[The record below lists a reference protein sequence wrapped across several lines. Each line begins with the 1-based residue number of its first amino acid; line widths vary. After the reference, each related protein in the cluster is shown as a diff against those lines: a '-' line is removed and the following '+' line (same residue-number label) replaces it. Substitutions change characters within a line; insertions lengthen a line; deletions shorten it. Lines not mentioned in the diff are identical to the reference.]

1 MKRLYQLIFSFRK
14 SEFEKSVYMLI
25 GYRTSKMVLFHT
37 AFNHRSLKENPSEN
51 NERMEFL
58 GDAIISS
65 VVAEYLFK
73 KYPYKGEGFL
83 TEMRSKMVNR
93 QQLNHIAIQMG
104 LKKMTRFN
112 KLDGGLK
119 SSQIFGNTL
128 EALVGAIYLDKQYEF
143 TKKWI
148 IEKMIQPYLFMDE
161 LEQIDINI
169 KNKIIFFKQKV
180 FYYKLNLELKTLR
193 WIGTK
198 ACKKKHLKSPQ
209 WLRNIKDK
217 IYPKWRIDILFS
229 EKKYND
235 IFFVENGGWHFTFV
249 KKPEDIEKKLKSYL
263 HHREYDI
270 DPVGVDKIR
279 NLINLKSV
287 IYDHRV
293 DQTQYKFGGGQKLE
307 KIDLEFLPRYISSNK
322 EKYLDWLEK

>member
-1 MKRLYQLIFSFRK
+1 MKRLYQLFFSFRK

-25 GYRTSKMVLFHT
+25 GYRTTKMVLFHT

-128 EALVGAIYLDKQYEF
+128 EALVGAIYLDKQYNF

-169 KNKIIFFKQKV
+169 KNKIIGWALKQGKQIDFV
-180 FYYKLNLELKTLR
+180 LADEQLEGRRRLFTINIVIDGEVITSQK
-193 WIGTK
+193 GFTK
-198 ACKKKHLKSPQ
+198 
-209 WLRNIKDK
+209 KDASQIAAQK
-217 IYPKWRIDILFS
+217 AIEILQ
-229 EKKYND
+229 
-235 IFFVENGGWHFTFV
+235 IT
-249 KKPEDIEKKLKSYL
+249 
-263 HHREYDI
+263 
-270 DPVGVDKIR
+270 
-279 NLINLKSV
+279 
-287 IYDHRV
+287 
-293 DQTQYKFGGGQKLE
+293 
-307 KIDLEFLPRYISSNK
+307 
-322 EKYLDWLEK
+322 

>member
-14 SEFEKSVYMLI
+14 SEFEKSVDMLI
-25 GYRTSKMVLFHT
+25 GYRSTKMVLFHT

-128 EALVGAIYLDKQYEF
+128 EALVGAIYLDKQYDF

-169 KNKIIFFKQKV
+169 KNKIIGWALKQGKQIDFV
-180 FYYKLNLELKTLR
+180 LADEQLEGRRRLFTINIVIDGEVVTSQK
-193 WIGTK
+193 GFTK
-198 ACKKKHLKSPQ
+198 
-209 WLRNIKDK
+209 KDASQIAAQK
-217 IYPKWRIDILFS
+217 AIEILQ
-229 EKKYND
+229 
-235 IFFVENGGWHFTFV
+235 IT
-249 KKPEDIEKKLKSYL
+249 
-263 HHREYDI
+263 
-270 DPVGVDKIR
+270 
-279 NLINLKSV
+279 
-287 IYDHRV
+287 
-293 DQTQYKFGGGQKLE
+293 
-307 KIDLEFLPRYISSNK
+307 
-322 EKYLDWLEK
+322 

>member
-25 GYRTSKMVLFHT
+25 GYQTTKMVLFHT

-128 EALVGAIYLDKQYEF
+128 EALVGAIYLDKQYDF

-169 KNKIIFFKQKV
+169 KNKIIGWALKQGKQIDFV
-180 FYYKLNLELKTLR
+180 LADESLEGRRRLFTINIVIDGEVITSQK
-193 WIGTK
+193 GFTK
-198 ACKKKHLKSPQ
+198 
-209 WLRNIKDK
+209 KDASQIAAQK
-217 IYPKWRIDILFS
+217 AIEILQ
-229 EKKYND
+229 
-235 IFFVENGGWHFTFV
+235 IT
-249 KKPEDIEKKLKSYL
+249 
-263 HHREYDI
+263 
-270 DPVGVDKIR
+270 
-279 NLINLKSV
+279 
-287 IYDHRV
+287 
-293 DQTQYKFGGGQKLE
+293 
-307 KIDLEFLPRYISSNK
+307 
-322 EKYLDWLEK
+322 

>member
-25 GYRTSKMVLFHT
+25 GYQTTKMVLFHT

-73 KYPYKGEGFL
+73 KYPYKDEGFL

-104 LKKMTRFN
+104 LKRMTRFN
-112 KLDGGLK
+112 KLDSGLK

-128 EALVGAIYLDKQYEF
+128 EALVGAIYLDKQYNF

-169 KNKIIFFKQKV
+169 KNKIIGWALKQGKQIDFV
-180 FYYKLNLELKTLR
+180 LADEQLEGRRRLFTINIVIDGEVITSQK
-193 WIGTK
+193 GFTK
-198 ACKKKHLKSPQ
+198 
-209 WLRNIKDK
+209 KDASQIAAQK
-217 IYPKWRIDILFS
+217 AIEILQ
-229 EKKYND
+229 
-235 IFFVENGGWHFTFV
+235 IT
-249 KKPEDIEKKLKSYL
+249 
-263 HHREYDI
+263 
-270 DPVGVDKIR
+270 
-279 NLINLKSV
+279 
-287 IYDHRV
+287 
-293 DQTQYKFGGGQKLE
+293 
-307 KIDLEFLPRYISSNK
+307 
-322 EKYLDWLEK
+322 

>member
-14 SEFEKSVYMLI
+14 SEFEKSVDLLI
-25 GYRTSKMVLFHT
+25 GYRSSKMVLFHT

-128 EALVGAIYLDKQYEF
+128 EALVGAIYLDKQYDF

-169 KNKIIFFKQKV
+169 KNKIIGWALKQGKQIDFV
-180 FYYKLNLELKTLR
+180 LADESLEGRRRLFTINIVIDGEVVTSQK
-193 WIGTK
+193 GFTK
-198 ACKKKHLKSPQ
+198 
-209 WLRNIKDK
+209 KDASQIAAQK
-217 IYPKWRIDILFS
+217 AIEILQ
-229 EKKYND
+229 
-235 IFFVENGGWHFTFV
+235 IT
-249 KKPEDIEKKLKSYL
+249 
-263 HHREYDI
+263 
-270 DPVGVDKIR
+270 
-279 NLINLKSV
+279 
-287 IYDHRV
+287 
-293 DQTQYKFGGGQKLE
+293 
-307 KIDLEFLPRYISSNK
+307 
-322 EKYLDWLEK
+322 

>member
-1 MKRLYQLIFSFRK
+1 LKKIFSFRK

-128 EALVGAIYLDKQYEF
+128 EALVGAIYLDKQYDF

-169 KNKIIFFKQKV
+169 KNKIIGWALKQGKQIDFV
-180 FYYKLNLELKTLR
+180 LADETLEGRRRLFTINIVIDGEVITSQK
-193 WIGTK
+193 GFTK
-198 ACKKKHLKSPQ
+198 
-209 WLRNIKDK
+209 KDASQIAAQK
-217 IYPKWRIDILFS
+217 AIEILQ
-229 EKKYND
+229 
-235 IFFVENGGWHFTFV
+235 IT
-249 KKPEDIEKKLKSYL
+249 
-263 HHREYDI
+263 
-270 DPVGVDKIR
+270 
-279 NLINLKSV
+279 
-287 IYDHRV
+287 
-293 DQTQYKFGGGQKLE
+293 
-307 KIDLEFLPRYISSNK
+307 
-322 EKYLDWLEK
+322 

>member
-25 GYRTSKMVLFHT
+25 GYRTTKMVLFHT

-73 KYPYKGEGFL
+73 KYPYKDEGFL

-128 EALVGAIYLDKQYEF
+128 EALVGAIYLDKQYNF

-169 KNKIIFFKQKV
+169 KNKIIGWALKQGKQIDFV
-180 FYYKLNLELKTLR
+180 LADEQLEGRRRLFTINIVIDGEVITSQK
-193 WIGTK
+193 GFTK
-198 ACKKKHLKSPQ
+198 
-209 WLRNIKDK
+209 KDASQIAAQK
-217 IYPKWRIDILFS
+217 AIEILQ
-229 EKKYND
+229 
-235 IFFVENGGWHFTFV
+235 IT
-249 KKPEDIEKKLKSYL
+249 
-263 HHREYDI
+263 
-270 DPVGVDKIR
+270 
-279 NLINLKSV
+279 
-287 IYDHRV
+287 
-293 DQTQYKFGGGQKLE
+293 
-307 KIDLEFLPRYISSNK
+307 
-322 EKYLDWLEK
+322 

>member
-25 GYRTSKMVLFHT
+25 GYQTTKMVLFHT

-93 QQLNHIAIQMG
+93 QQLNHIALQMG

-128 EALVGAIYLDKQYEF
+128 EALVGAIYLDKQYNF

-169 KNKIIFFKQKV
+169 KNKIIGWALKQGKQIDFV
-180 FYYKLNLELKTLR
+180 LADEQLEGRRRLFTINIVIDGEVITSQK
-193 WIGTK
+193 GFTK
-198 ACKKKHLKSPQ
+198 
-209 WLRNIKDK
+209 KDASQIAAQK
-217 IYPKWRIDILFS
+217 AIEILQ
-229 EKKYND
+229 
-235 IFFVENGGWHFTFV
+235 IT
-249 KKPEDIEKKLKSYL
+249 
-263 HHREYDI
+263 
-270 DPVGVDKIR
+270 
-279 NLINLKSV
+279 
-287 IYDHRV
+287 
-293 DQTQYKFGGGQKLE
+293 
-307 KIDLEFLPRYISSNK
+307 
-322 EKYLDWLEK
+322 

>member
-1 MKRLYQLIFSFRK
+1 MKRLYQLFFSFRK
-14 SEFEKSVYMLI
+14 SEFEKSVDMLI
-25 GYRTSKMVLFHT
+25 GYRSSKMVLFHT

-169 KNKIIFFKQKV
+169 KNKIIGWALKQGKQIDFV
-180 FYYKLNLELKTLR
+180 LADEQLEGRRRLFTINIVIDGEVITSQK
-193 WIGTK
+193 GFTK
-198 ACKKKHLKSPQ
+198 
-209 WLRNIKDK
+209 KDASQIAAQK
-217 IYPKWRIDILFS
+217 AIEILQ
-229 EKKYND
+229 
-235 IFFVENGGWHFTFV
+235 IT
-249 KKPEDIEKKLKSYL
+249 
-263 HHREYDI
+263 
-270 DPVGVDKIR
+270 
-279 NLINLKSV
+279 
-287 IYDHRV
+287 
-293 DQTQYKFGGGQKLE
+293 
-307 KIDLEFLPRYISSNK
+307 
-322 EKYLDWLEK
+322 

>member
-14 SEFEKSVYMLI
+14 SDFEKSVDMLI
-25 GYRTSKMVLFHT
+25 GYRSTKMVLFHT

-128 EALVGAIYLDKQYEF
+128 EALVGAIYLDKQYDF

-169 KNKIIFFKQKV
+169 KNKIIGWALKQGKQIDFV
-180 FYYKLNLELKTLR
+180 LADESLEGRRRLFTINIVIDGEVITSQK
-193 WIGTK
+193 GFTK
-198 ACKKKHLKSPQ
+198 
-209 WLRNIKDK
+209 KDASQIAAQK
-217 IYPKWRIDILFS
+217 AIEILQ
-229 EKKYND
+229 
-235 IFFVENGGWHFTFV
+235 IT
-249 KKPEDIEKKLKSYL
+249 
-263 HHREYDI
+263 
-270 DPVGVDKIR
+270 
-279 NLINLKSV
+279 
-287 IYDHRV
+287 
-293 DQTQYKFGGGQKLE
+293 
-307 KIDLEFLPRYISSNK
+307 
-322 EKYLDWLEK
+322 

>member
-14 SEFEKSVYMLI
+14 SEFEKSVDMLI
-25 GYRTSKMVLFHT
+25 GYRSSKMVLFHT

-128 EALVGAIYLDKQYEF
+128 EALVGAIYLDKQYDF

-169 KNKIIFFKQKV
+169 KNKIIGWALKQGKQIEFV
-180 FYYKLNLELKTLR
+180 LADEQLEGRRRLFTINIVIDGEVITSQK
-193 WIGTK
+193 GFTK
-198 ACKKKHLKSPQ
+198 
-209 WLRNIKDK
+209 KDASQIAAQK
-217 IYPKWRIDILFS
+217 AIEILQ
-229 EKKYND
+229 
-235 IFFVENGGWHFTFV
+235 IT
-249 KKPEDIEKKLKSYL
+249 
-263 HHREYDI
+263 
-270 DPVGVDKIR
+270 
-279 NLINLKSV
+279 
-287 IYDHRV
+287 
-293 DQTQYKFGGGQKLE
+293 
-307 KIDLEFLPRYISSNK
+307 
-322 EKYLDWLEK
+322 

>member
-1 MKRLYQLIFSFRK
+1 MKRLYQLFFSFRK
-14 SEFEKSVYMLI
+14 SEFEKSVDMLI
-25 GYRTSKMVLFHT
+25 GYRSTKMVLFHT

-128 EALVGAIYLDKQYEF
+128 EALVGAIYLDRQYDF

-169 KNKIIFFKQKV
+169 KNKIIGWALKQGKQIDFV
-180 FYYKLNLELKTLR
+180 LADETLEGRRRLFTINIVIDGEVITSQK
-193 WIGTK
+193 GFTK
-198 ACKKKHLKSPQ
+198 
-209 WLRNIKDK
+209 KDASQIAAQK
-217 IYPKWRIDILFS
+217 AIEILQ
-229 EKKYND
+229 
-235 IFFVENGGWHFTFV
+235 IT
-249 KKPEDIEKKLKSYL
+249 
-263 HHREYDI
+263 
-270 DPVGVDKIR
+270 
-279 NLINLKSV
+279 
-287 IYDHRV
+287 
-293 DQTQYKFGGGQKLE
+293 
-307 KIDLEFLPRYISSNK
+307 
-322 EKYLDWLEK
+322 

>member
-1 MKRLYQLIFSFRK
+1 MKRLYQLFFSFRK
-14 SEFEKSVYMLI
+14 SEFEKSVDMPI
-25 GYRTSKMVLFHT
+25 GYRSSKVVLFHT

-128 EALVGAIYLDKQYEF
+128 EALVGAIYLDKQYDF

-169 KNKIIFFKQKV
+169 KNKIIGWALKQGKQIDFV
-180 FYYKLNLELKTLR
+180 LADEQVEGRRRLFTINIVIDGEVITSQK
-193 WIGTK
+193 GFTK
-198 ACKKKHLKSPQ
+198 
-209 WLRNIKDK
+209 KDASQIAAQK
-217 IYPKWRIDILFS
+217 AIEILQ
-229 EKKYND
+229 
-235 IFFVENGGWHFTFV
+235 IT
-249 KKPEDIEKKLKSYL
+249 
-263 HHREYDI
+263 
-270 DPVGVDKIR
+270 
-279 NLINLKSV
+279 
-287 IYDHRV
+287 
-293 DQTQYKFGGGQKLE
+293 
-307 KIDLEFLPRYISSNK
+307 
-322 EKYLDWLEK
+322 

>member
-25 GYRTSKMVLFHT
+25 GYRTTKMVLFHT

-128 EALVGAIYLDKQYEF
+128 EALVGAIYLDKQYDF

-148 IEKMIQPYLFMDE
+148 IEKMIQPFLFMDE

-169 KNKIIFFKQKV
+169 KNKIIGWALKQGKQIDFV
-180 FYYKLNLELKTLR
+180 LADEQLEGRRRLFTINIVIDGEVITSQK
-193 WIGTK
+193 GFTK
-198 ACKKKHLKSPQ
+198 
-209 WLRNIKDK
+209 KDASQIAAQK
-217 IYPKWRIDILFS
+217 AIEILQ
-229 EKKYND
+229 
-235 IFFVENGGWHFTFV
+235 IT
-249 KKPEDIEKKLKSYL
+249 
-263 HHREYDI
+263 
-270 DPVGVDKIR
+270 
-279 NLINLKSV
+279 
-287 IYDHRV
+287 
-293 DQTQYKFGGGQKLE
+293 
-307 KIDLEFLPRYISSNK
+307 
-322 EKYLDWLEK
+322 

>member
-14 SEFEKSVYMLI
+14 SEFEKSVDMLI
-25 GYRTSKMVLFHT
+25 GYRSSKMVLFHT

-169 KNKIIFFKQKV
+169 KNKIIGWALKQGKQIDFV
-180 FYYKLNLELKTLR
+180 LADEQLEGRRRLFTINIVIDGEVVTSQK
-193 WIGTK
+193 GFTK
-198 ACKKKHLKSPQ
+198 
-209 WLRNIKDK
+209 KDASQIAAQK
-217 IYPKWRIDILFS
+217 AIEILQ
-229 EKKYND
+229 
-235 IFFVENGGWHFTFV
+235 IT
-249 KKPEDIEKKLKSYL
+249 
-263 HHREYDI
+263 
-270 DPVGVDKIR
+270 
-279 NLINLKSV
+279 
-287 IYDHRV
+287 
-293 DQTQYKFGGGQKLE
+293 
-307 KIDLEFLPRYISSNK
+307 
-322 EKYLDWLEK
+322 

>member
-25 GYRTSKMVLFHT
+25 GYQTTKMVLFHT

-65 VVAEYLFK
+65 VVAEYIFK

-128 EALVGAIYLDKQYEF
+128 EALVGAIYLDKQYDF

-169 KNKIIFFKQKV
+169 KNKIIGWALKQGKQIDFV
-180 FYYKLNLELKTLR
+180 LADETLEGRRRLFTINIVIDGEVITSQK
-193 WIGTK
+193 GFTK
-198 ACKKKHLKSPQ
+198 
-209 WLRNIKDK
+209 KDASQIAAQK
-217 IYPKWRIDILFS
+217 AIEILQ
-229 EKKYND
+229 
-235 IFFVENGGWHFTFV
+235 IT
-249 KKPEDIEKKLKSYL
+249 
-263 HHREYDI
+263 
-270 DPVGVDKIR
+270 
-279 NLINLKSV
+279 
-287 IYDHRV
+287 
-293 DQTQYKFGGGQKLE
+293 
-307 KIDLEFLPRYISSNK
+307 
-322 EKYLDWLEK
+322 

>member
-1 MKRLYQLIFSFRK
+1 MKRLYQLLFSSRK
-14 SEFEKSVYMLI
+14 SEFEKSVLLLI
-25 GYRTSKMVLFHT
+25 GYRTSKMMLFHT

-128 EALVGAIYLDKQYEF
+128 EALVGAIYLDKQYNF

-169 KNKIIFFKQKV
+169 KNKIIGWALKQGKQIDFV
-180 FYYKLNLELKTLR
+180 LADEQLEGRRRLFTINIVIDGEVITSQK
-193 WIGTK
+193 GFTK
-198 ACKKKHLKSPQ
+198 
-209 WLRNIKDK
+209 KDASQIAAQK
-217 IYPKWRIDILFS
+217 AIEILQ
-229 EKKYND
+229 
-235 IFFVENGGWHFTFV
+235 IT
-249 KKPEDIEKKLKSYL
+249 
-263 HHREYDI
+263 
-270 DPVGVDKIR
+270 
-279 NLINLKSV
+279 
-287 IYDHRV
+287 
-293 DQTQYKFGGGQKLE
+293 
-307 KIDLEFLPRYISSNK
+307 
-322 EKYLDWLEK
+322 

>member
-1 MKRLYQLIFSFRK
+1 MKRIYQLLFSFRK
-14 SEFEKSVYMLI
+14 SEFEKSVDMLI
-25 GYRTSKMVLFHT
+25 GYRSTKMVLFHT

-128 EALVGAIYLDKQYEF
+128 EALVGAIYLDKQYNF

-169 KNKIIFFKQKV
+169 KNKIIGWALKQGKQIDFV
-180 FYYKLNLELKTLR
+180 LADEQLEGRRRLFTINIVIDGDVITSQK
-193 WIGTK
+193 GFTK
-198 ACKKKHLKSPQ
+198 
-209 WLRNIKDK
+209 KDASQIAAQK
-217 IYPKWRIDILFS
+217 AIEILQS
-229 EKKYND
+229 A
-235 IFFVENGGWHFTFV
+235 
-249 KKPEDIEKKLKSYL
+249 
-263 HHREYDI
+263 
-270 DPVGVDKIR
+270 
-279 NLINLKSV
+279 
-287 IYDHRV
+287 
-293 DQTQYKFGGGQKLE
+293 
-307 KIDLEFLPRYISSNK
+307 
-322 EKYLDWLEK
+322 

>member
-37 AFNHRSLKENPSEN
+37 AFNHRSLKDNPSEN

-128 EALVGAIYLDKQYEF
+128 EALVGAIYLDKQYDF

-148 IEKMIQPYLFMDE
+148 IEQMIQPYLFMDE

-169 KNKIIFFKQKV
+169 KNKIIGWALKQGKQIDFV
-180 FYYKLNLELKTLR
+180 LADETLEGRRRLFTINIVIDGEVITSQK
-193 WIGTK
+193 GFTK
-198 ACKKKHLKSPQ
+198 
-209 WLRNIKDK
+209 KDASQIAAQK
-217 IYPKWRIDILFS
+217 AIEILQ
-229 EKKYND
+229 
-235 IFFVENGGWHFTFV
+235 IT
-249 KKPEDIEKKLKSYL
+249 
-263 HHREYDI
+263 
-270 DPVGVDKIR
+270 
-279 NLINLKSV
+279 
-287 IYDHRV
+287 
-293 DQTQYKFGGGQKLE
+293 
-307 KIDLEFLPRYISSNK
+307 
-322 EKYLDWLEK
+322 

>member
-128 EALVGAIYLDKQYEF
+128 EALVGAIYLDKQYNF

-169 KNKIIFFKQKV
+169 KNKIIGWALKQGKQIDFV
-180 FYYKLNLELKTLR
+180 LADEALEGRRRLFTINIVIDGEVITSQK
-193 WIGTK
+193 GFTK
-198 ACKKKHLKSPQ
+198 
-209 WLRNIKDK
+209 KDASQIAAQK
-217 IYPKWRIDILFS
+217 AIEILQ
-229 EKKYND
+229 
-235 IFFVENGGWHFTFV
+235 IT
-249 KKPEDIEKKLKSYL
+249 
-263 HHREYDI
+263 
-270 DPVGVDKIR
+270 
-279 NLINLKSV
+279 
-287 IYDHRV
+287 
-293 DQTQYKFGGGQKLE
+293 
-307 KIDLEFLPRYISSNK
+307 
-322 EKYLDWLEK
+322 